1 MRVTKVIL
9 LLLIITAI
17 VKFDLPCI
25 AQLQLNEIDL
35 SRIPQKKVR
44 NLVQQQSLNGSKFF
58 VDLKPSCYSE
68 SDSSNYSFQQS
79 THVIKETILKVWNKL
94 MSLKPKE
101 EFSGKMVSFGFLYS
115 KKLNKIY
122 YADDDKKDIEE
133 GEVMFLN
140 LKLLGGVK
148 NIGVALEVTK
158 VDEINKLIQFCYLNN
173 GMTEG
178 TQQIQLTGS
187 DDGNT
192 VITQETRYRN
202 KSKFREKRLYPLFH
216 QKAVNEM
223 HSNLSRLIEGF

>member
-1 MRVTKVIL
+1 VRIYIVIQIL
-9 LLLIITAI
+9 LITAAI
-17 VKFDLPCI
+17 VKFDLPCN
-25 AQLQLNEIDL
+25 AQLELNEIDL
-35 SRIPQKKVR
+35 SRISQKKVR

-58 VDLKPSCYSE
+58 VDLKPTCYSE
-68 SDSSNYSFQQS
+68 SDSSNYSFQS
-79 THVIKETILKVWNKL
+79 SSHIIKQTILKVWNKL
-94 MSLKPKE
+94 LSLKPKE

-115 KKLNKIY
+115 KKLNKLFY
-122 YADDDKKDIEE
+122 SDDDKQDIEE
-133 GEVMFLN
+133 GEVLFLN

-178 TQQIQLTGS
+178 TQQIQLTGN

-192 VITQETRYRN
+192 IITQETRYRN